1 LHDGDGFIHSLHNTL
16 TDSFF
21 STHAYQ
27 SFDDR
32 ILESLGR
39 VHRTQDVW
47 DSLAMLQD
55 VYGSELSYSMDL
67 ISGVPGLSPAQWT
80 ETLNTAVHLQ
90 PKPSH
95 LSVYDLQIEGGT
107 VFGKW
112 YDSDRESTFHQ
123 TRGELPATALA
134 LPSEEEC
141 AFMYKYAA
149 GYLRSKGYEHYE
161 ISSYALRQDSNQPSP
176 TRSKHNQIYWA
187 TDSQWYAVG
196 LGATSF
202 AGESLTARPR
212 TMSDYIHWVDQQEAF
227 PELQAAF
234 VEDFDLLT
242 DVVLKRLRTSEG
254 LSLEWV
260 ARRFK
265 EGESYVVSILRGAEL
280 GLDLGLVTL
289 EDDVLRL
296 VDSAGFIYSNT
307 IISSIFAELGVGE
320 IDTS

>member
-1 LHDGDGFIHSLHNTL
+1 
-16 TDSFF
+16 
-21 STHAYQ
+21 
-27 SFDDR
+27 
-32 ILESLGR
+32 
-39 VHRTQDVW
+39 
-47 DSLAMLQD
+47 MLQD

-80 ETLNTAVHLQ
+80 ETLHTAVHLQ

-107 VFGKW
+107 VFGTW

-161 ISSYALRQDSNQPSP
+161 ISSYALLQDSGRPSP

-227 PELQAAF
+227 PELQAAT

-260 ARRFK
+260 ARRFD

-307 IISSIFAELGVGE
+307 IISSIFAELGVGD